1 VLEIVSIIVG
11 IVVGIGGVLL
21 GIVKLVWELMKHIEK
36 RKREQSPL
44 QKGLRILLDNY
55 SLAREEG
62 KSSWDFA
69 VETSVLREVGL
80 NNSDF
85 RALLQKGYVEHAEA
99 ITRPGCSGRA
109 FRQRPDYIFSDD
121 ICFVLTEKG
130 AEYARCHLG
139 NTRKE

>member
-1 VLEIVSIIVG
+1 MVEIVSVVVAFVAVVVAIVSHAWQR
-11 IVVGIGGVLL
+11 
-21 GIVKLVWELMKHIEK
+21 KKHAEE

-44 QKGLRILLDNY
+44 QRGLRILLDNY
-55 SLAREEG
+55 SLAREQG
-62 KSSWDFA
+62 RSSWDLA
-69 VETSVLREVGL
+69 VESGVLREVGM

-85 RALLQKGYVEHAEA
+85 RAVLSSGYVEHAES
-99 ITRPGCSGRA
+99 ITRPGCAGRA